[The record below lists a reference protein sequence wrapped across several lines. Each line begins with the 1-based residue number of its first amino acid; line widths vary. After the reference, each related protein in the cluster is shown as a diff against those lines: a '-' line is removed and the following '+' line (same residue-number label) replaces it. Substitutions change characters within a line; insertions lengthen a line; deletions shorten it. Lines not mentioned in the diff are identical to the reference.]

1 LSYKLEGYMTDVK
14 LVRNVVILGHGNCGK
29 TTLAEA
35 ILFNAGK
42 TNRLGKVD
50 DGSSTMDFEPEEIKR
65 NISIGAA
72 FHHYTWK
79 KHEVFLADTPGD
91 DNFINEAKFV
101 AKVADSALFC
111 IGAATSVK
119 NQTTKFTDFIE
130 ERKIPTIICITRM
143 DRERANFTNVL
154 EGIKANLPLKPAVT
168 YVPIGAEANFKGVVN
183 VINQKAYMFDDK
195 GKAKEVE
202 IPDDMADEI
211 AVYRES
217 LMEQVAETDDDL
229 IEKFLEEGELADE
242 DLVEGLKA
250 GVLSGE
256 INPVSVTAAYNNQ
269 GADLLLDMINDLLPA
284 PIDCASQI
292 GTDPKSKDVTER
304 EPKPDAPF
312 SAQVFKT
319 MADPFA
325 GRLTIFR
332 VFSGTLSGDSFYN
345 STKDVSERFGQ
356 IFIMEGK
363 NQKPVDSV
371 GPGMIAA
378 VAKLKETVTGDTL
391 CVEVPP
397 IVYESLTPIPS
408 VISYAVTAKKG
419 DEEKVFSSITK
430 MLDEDL
436 TLQLTRELQTKEILI
451 SGVGQVHLEVIGEKI
466 KRKFGVEM
474 ELHLPKI
481 PYKETLKGKARV
493 QGKHKKQSGGR
504 GQFADTWV
512 ELEPLPRGGG
522 YEFVDKIVGGAI
534 PKTYIPAVDKGIQ
547 EAMEK
552 GVIAGY
558 PMVDVLARL
567 VDGSFHA
574 VDSSELAFKIAGSLA
589 FKKAAVEAKPTL
601 LDPIKDIS
609 IRVPEDCVGY
619 VIGDFNSRRGRVM
632 GMDSEARN
640 EVINAQVPMA
650 EIQKYAA
657 DLTSFTGG
665 RGAFTVS
672 FSHYEEVPAQ
682 LAEKIVE
689 AAKSGE

>member
-1 LSYKLEGYMTDVK
+1 MTDVK
-14 LVRNVVILGHGNCGK
+14 LVRNVAILGHGNCGK

-35 ILFNAGK
+35 LLFSSGK

-65 NISIGAA
+65 DISINAS
-72 FHHYTWK
+72 FNHYTWK

-91 DNFINEAKFV
+91 DNFINETKFV
-101 AKVADSALFC
+101 ARVADCAMFC

-130 ERKIPTIICITRM
+130 ERHLPTILCITRM
-143 DRERANFTNVL
+143 DRERANFAGVI
-154 EGIKANLPLKPAVT
+154 EGIKANLPLKPAIT
-168 YVPIGAEANFKGVVN
+168 YVPIGAEEKFIGVVN
-183 VINQKAYMFDDK
+183 VINQKAYMFDNK
-195 GKAKEVE
+195 GKTKEAD
-202 IPDDMADEI
+202 IPEDMVDEI
-211 AVYRES
+211 ATYREN

-229 IEKFLEEGELADE
+229 IEKFLEEGELTDE
-242 DLVEGLKA
+242 DLVNGLKA
-250 GVLSGE
+250 GVRSGE
-256 INPVSVTAAYNNQ
+256 ISPVSVTAAFKNQ
-269 GADLLLDMINDLLPA
+269 GADLLLDMINELLPA
-284 PIDCASQI
+284 PSECPTQV
-292 GTDPKSKDVTER
+292 GTDPKSKDITER
-304 EPKPDAPF
+304 EPTPDAPF

-325 GRLTIFR
+325 GRLTLFR
-332 VFSGTLSGDSFYN
+332 VYSGTLSGDSFYN
-345 STKDVSERFGQ
+345 STRDISERFGQ

-371 GPGMIAA
+371 GPGAIAA

-391 CVEVPP
+391 STEFPP
-397 IVYESLTPIPS
+397 IVYEPLIPIPP

-419 DEEKVFSSITK
+419 DEEKLFASITK
-430 MLDEDL
+430 MLDEDM
-436 TLQLTRELQTKEILI
+436 TMQLTRELQTKEILI

-512 ELEPLPRGGG
+512 EIEPVPRGGG
-522 YEFVDKIVGGAI
+522 YEFIDKIVGGSI

-552 GVIAGY
+552 GVLAGY
-558 PMVDVLARL
+558 PVVDVRAQL

-589 FKKAAVEAKPTL
+589 FKKAATEAKPTL
-601 LDPIKDIS
+601 LEPIMDIS
-609 IRVPEDCVGY
+609 IRVPEDCVGD
-619 VIGDFNSRRGRVM
+619 VMGDLNSRRGRVM
-632 GMDSEARN
+632 GMDSEAKN

-657 DLTSFTGG
+657 DLTSFTGA
-665 RGAFTVS
+665 RGSFTVG

-682 LAEKIVE
+682 IAEKIIK
-689 AAKSGE
+689 AANSEE

>member
-1 LSYKLEGYMTDVK
+1 MTDVK
-14 LVRNVVILGHGNCGK
+14 LVRNVAILGHGNCGK

-35 ILFNAGK
+35 MLFSAGK
-42 TNRLGKVD
+42 INRLGKVD
-50 DGSSTMDFEPEEIKR
+50 DGSSSMDFEPEEIKR
-65 NISIGAA
+65 NISINAS
-72 FHHYTWK
+72 FNHYTWN

-91 DNFINEAKFV
+91 DNFINETKFV
-101 AKVADSALFC
+101 ARIADTALFC

-130 ERKIPTIICITRM
+130 ERKIPTVICITRM
-143 DRERANFTNVL
+143 DRERANFAGVI
-154 EGIKANLPLKPAVT
+154 EGIKANLPMKPAIT
-168 YVPIGAEANFKGVVN
+168 YVPIGAEDNFKGVVN
-183 VINQKAYMFDDK
+183 VLNQKAYMFDDK
-195 GKAKEVE
+195 GKATEAE
-202 IPDDMADEI
+202 IPEDMVDEI

-217 LMEQVAETDDDL
+217 LMEQCAETDDDL
-229 IEKFLEEGELADE
+229 IEKFLEEGELTDE
-242 DLVEGLKA
+242 DLIEGLKA
-250 GVLSGE
+250 GVRAGE
-256 INPVSVTAAYNNQ
+256 INPVSVTAAYKNQ
-269 GADLLLDMINDLLPA
+269 GVGLLLDMINDLLPS
-284 PIDCASQI
+284 PDECPPQV
-292 GTDPKSKDVTER
+292 GTDPKSKDITER

-332 VFSGTLSGDSFYN
+332 VYSGTLSGDTFYN
-345 STKDVSERFGQ
+345 STRDVSERFGQ

-363 NQKPVDSV
+363 GQKPVDSV
-371 GPGMIAA
+371 GPGAIAA

-391 CVEVPP
+391 CAEVPP
-397 IVYESLTPIPS
+397 VVYDSLTPIEP

-419 DEEKVFSSITK
+419 DEEKLFASITK

-451 SGVGQVHLEVIGEKI
+451 SGVGQVHLEVIGERI

-474 ELHLPKI
+474 ELHTPKI
-481 PYKETLKGKARV
+481 PYKETIKGKARV

-512 ELEPLPRGGG
+512 EFEPLPRGGG
-522 YEFVDKIVGGAI
+522 YEFIDKIVGGAI

-552 GVIAGY
+552 GVLAGY
-558 PMVDVLARL
+558 PMIDMQAQL

-589 FKKAAVEAKPTL
+589 FKKGAVEAKPTL
-601 LDPIKDIS
+601 LEPIMNII
-609 IRVPEDCVGY
+609 IRVPEDCVGD
-619 VIGDFNSRRGRVM
+619 VMGDLNSRRGRVM
-632 GMDSEARN
+632 GMDSEAKN

-650 EIQKYAA
+650 EVQKYAA

-665 RGAFTVS
+665 RGSFSVS

-682 LAEKIVE
+682 IAEKIVE
-689 AAKSGE
+689 AAKSEE

>member
-1 LSYKLEGYMTDVK
+1 MTDVK
-14 LVRNVVILGHGNCGK
+14 LVRNVAILGHGNCGK
-29 TTLAEA
+29 TALADA
-35 ILFNAGK
+35 LLFSAGK

-50 DGSSTMDFEPEEIKR
+50 DGSSNLDFEPEEIKR
-65 NISIGAA
+65 NITIGAA
-72 FHHYTWK
+72 FHHYIWK
-79 KHEVFLADTPGD
+79 KHEIFLADTPGD

-101 AKVADSALFC
+101 AKVADCALFC
-111 IGAATSVK
+111 IGAATSLK

-143 DRERANFTNVL
+143 DRERANFANVI
-154 EGIKANLPLKPAVT
+154 EEIKANLPLKPALT
-168 YVPIGAEANFKGVVN
+168 YVPIGAEANFKGIIN
-183 VINQKAYMFDDK
+183 VATRKAYIFDDK
-195 GKAKEVE
+195 GKGSKTE
-202 IPDDMADEI
+202 IPADMADEI
-211 AVYRES
+211 ENYRES

-229 IEKFLEEGELADE
+229 IEKFLEEGELTDE
-242 DLVEGLKA
+242 DLINGLQA
-250 GVLSGE
+250 GVKSGE
-256 INPVSVTAAYNNQ
+256 ICPVSVTAAVNNQ
-269 GADLLLDMINDLLPA
+269 GIEMLLDMINDFLPA
-284 PIDCASQI
+284 PDDLAPHV
-292 GTDPKSKDVTER
+292 GTNPKNSEIVER
-304 EPKPDAPF
+304 EAKTDAPF

-332 VFSGTLSGDSFYN
+332 VFSGTLSGDTFYN
-345 STKDVSERFGQ
+345 ANKDISERFGQ

-391 CVEVPP
+391 CAESAP
-397 IVYESLTPIPS
+397 IVYEPLIPISP

-419 DEEKVFSSITK
+419 DEEKLFSSITK

-436 TLQLTRELQTKEILI
+436 TLQLNRDNQTKEILI

-474 ELHLPKI
+474 ELHTPKI
-481 PYKETLKGKARV
+481 PYKETLKGRARV

-504 GQFADTWV
+504 GQFADTWI
-512 ELEPLPRGGG
+512 EIESLPKGGG
-522 YEFVDKIVGGAI
+522 YEFVDKIVGGVI
-534 PKTYIPAVDKGIQ
+534 PRQYIPAVDKGIQ

-552 GVIAGY
+552 GILAGY
-558 PMVDVLARL
+558 PMVDVKVSL
-567 VDGSFHA
+567 VDGSFHS

-589 FKKAAVEAKPTL
+589 FKKAAMEANPVL
-601 LDPIKDIS
+601 LEPIMDIT
-609 IRVPEDCVGY
+609 IRVPEDCVGD
-619 VIGDFNSRRGRVM
+619 VMGDLNSRRGRVM
-632 GMDSEARN
+632 GMDSEEKN
-640 EVINAQVPMA
+640 EVINAQVPMG
-650 EIQKYAA
+650 EVQKYAA

-682 LAEKIVE
+682 LAEKII
-689 AAKSGE
+689 AAVNKEE

>member
-1 LSYKLEGYMTDVK
+1 MTDVK
-14 LVRNVVILGHGNCGK
+14 LVRNVVILGHGSCGK

-35 ILFNAGK
+35 MLFSAGM

-50 DGSSTMDFEPEEIKR
+50 DGSSIMDFEPEEMKR
-65 NISIGAA
+65 NISINTA
-72 FHHYTWK
+72 FNHYIWK

-91 DNFINEAKFV
+91 SNFINESKF
-101 AKVADSALFC
+101 AASVADSALFC

-143 DRERANFTNVL
+143 DRERANFTGVI
-154 EGIKANLPLKPAVT
+154 EGIKSNLPLKPAII
-168 YVPIGAEANFKGVVN
+168 YVPIGAEDSFKGVVN
-183 VINQKAYMFDDK
+183 IINQKAYMFDDK
-195 GKAKEVE
+195 GKAREAE
-202 IPDDMADEI
+202 IPADMVDEI
-211 AVYRES
+211 ALYRES
-217 LMEQVAETDDDL
+217 LMEQVAETNDDL
-229 IEKFLEEGELADE
+229 IEKFLEEGELTDE
-242 DLVEGLKA
+242 DLIEGLKA
-250 GVLSGE
+250 GIRSGD
-256 INPVSVTAAYNNQ
+256 INPVNVTAAFKNQ

-284 PIDCASQI
+284 PCDCPSHI
-292 GTDPKSKDVTER
+292 GTDPKSKDITER
-304 EPKPDAPF
+304 EPQPGAPF

-325 GRLTIFR
+325 GRLTIFK

-363 NQKPVDSV
+363 NQKPVDSA

-391 CVEVPP
+391 CTEVPP
-397 IVYESLTPIPS
+397 IVYEPLTPIPP
-408 VISYAVTAKKG
+408 VISYAVTGKKG
-419 DEEKVFSSITK
+419 DEEKLFASITK

-436 TLQLTRELQTKEILI
+436 TMQLTRESQTKEILI
-451 SGVGQVHLEVIGEKI
+451 SGVGQVHLEVIGERI

-474 ELHLPKI
+474 ELHTPKV
-481 PYKETLKGKARV
+481 PYLETLKGKARV

-512 ELEPLPRGGG
+512 EIESLPRGGG
-522 YEFVDKIVGGAI
+522 YEFINNIVGGAI
-534 PKTYIPAVDKGIQ
+534 PKTYIPAVDRGIQ

-552 GVIAGY
+552 GVLAGY
-558 PMVDVLARL
+558 PVVDVQAKL

-589 FKKAAVEAKPTL
+589 FKKAAVEANPAL
-601 LDPIKDIS
+601 LEPIMNIT
-609 IRVPEDCVGY
+609 IRVPEDCVGD
-619 VIGDFNSRRGRVM
+619 VMGDLNSRRGRVM
-632 GMDSEARN
+632 GMDSEAKN

-650 EIQKYAA
+650 EIQKYSQ

-665 RGAFTVS
+665 RGSFEVS

-682 LAEKIVE
+682 LAEKIIE
-689 AAKSGE
+689 ASKSEE

>member
-1 LSYKLEGYMTDVK
+1 MTDVK
-14 LVRNVVILGHGNCGK
+14 LVRNVAILGHGSCGK

-35 ILFNAGK
+35 MLFSAGK
-42 TNRLGKVD
+42 TTRQGKVD
-50 DGSSTMDFEPEEIKR
+50 DGSSTMDFEPEEVKR
-65 NISIGAA
+65 NISISTG
-72 FHHYTWK
+72 FNQYTWN

-91 DNFINEAKFV
+91 DNFINESKFV
-101 AKVADSALFC
+101 AKVAESALFC
-111 IGAATSVK
+111 IGAATGVK
-119 NQTTKFTDFIE
+119 NQTLKFTDFIA

-143 DRERANFTNVL
+143 DRERANFTSVI
-154 EGIKANLPLKPAVT
+154 EGIKTSLPLKPAMT

-183 VINQKAYMFDDK
+183 VITQKAYIFDDK
-195 GKAKEVE
+195 GKAKETE
-202 IPDDMADEI
+202 IPAEMAGEI
-211 AVYRES
+211 EIYRES
-217 LMEQVAETDDDL
+217 LMEQVAETDDEL
-229 IEKFLEEGELADE
+229 IEKFLEEGELTNE
-242 DLVEGLKA
+242 DLIQGLKA
-250 GVLSGE
+250 GVRSGE
-256 INPVSVTAAYNNQ
+256 ISPVSVTAAFSNK
-269 GADLLLDMINDLLPA
+269 GTDLLLDMINDLLPS
-284 PIDCASQI
+284 PNECAAFV
-292 GTDPKSKDVTER
+292 GVDPKSKDIAER
-304 EPKPDAPF
+304 EPSPDAPF

-325 GRLTIFR
+325 GRLTIFK
-332 VFSGTLSGDSFYN
+332 VCSGTLSGDTFYN

-391 CVEVPP
+391 CLESDP
-397 IVYESLTPIPS
+397 IVYDPLTPISP

-419 DEEKVFSSITK
+419 DEEKLFSSISK

-474 ELHLPKI
+474 ELHTPKV

-504 GQFADTWV
+504 GQFADTWIEV
-512 ELEPLPRGGG
+512 EPLPRGQG
-522 YEFVDKIVGGAI
+522 YEFVDKIVGGVI
-534 PKTYIPAVDKGIQ
+534 PRTYIPAVDKGVQ

-552 GVIAGY
+552 GILAGF
-558 PMVDVLARL
+558 PMVDVKVGL
-567 VDGSFHA
+567 VDGSFHS

-589 FKKAAVEAKPTL
+589 FKKAAVEANPVL
-601 LDPIKDIS
+601 LEPIMNIS
-609 IRVPEDCVGY
+609 IRVPEDCVGD
-619 VIGDFNSRRGRVM
+619 VMGDLNSRRGRVL
-632 GMDSEARN
+632 GMDSEERN

-665 RGAFTVS
+665 RGAFSVS

-682 LAEKIVE
+682 LSEKIIE
-689 AAKSGE
+689 AAKSAE

>member
-1 LSYKLEGYMTDVK
+1 MTDVK
-14 LVRNVVILGHGNCGK
+14 LVRNVAILGHGNCGK

-35 ILFNAGK
+35 LLFNAGK

-50 DGSSTMDFEPEEIKR
+50 DGSSTMDYEPEEIKR

-72 FHHYTWK
+72 FNQYTWN

-91 DNFINEAKFV
+91 DNFINESKFV
-101 AKVADSALFC
+101 ARVADSALFC

-130 ERKIPTIICITRM
+130 ERSIPTIICITRM
-143 DRERANFTNVL
+143 DRERANFANVIQ
-154 EGIKANLPLKPAVT
+154 GIRDNLPLKPAIT
-168 YVPIGAEANFKGVVN
+168 FVPIGAEADFKGVIN
-183 VINQKAYMFDDK
+183 VINQKAYMFDGK
-195 GKAKEVE
+195 GKSTEGE
-202 IPDDMADEI
+202 IPENMADEI
-211 AVYRES
+211 GVYREA
-217 LMEQVAETDDDL
+217 LMEQVAETEDEL
-229 IEKFLEEGELADE
+229 IEKFLEEGELTDE
-242 DLVEGLKA
+242 DLVNGLKA
-250 GVLSGE
+250 GVRSGQ
-256 INPVSVTAAYNNQ
+256 ICPVSVTAAFNNQ
-269 GADLLLDMINDLLPA
+269 GVDLLLDMINDLLPA
-284 PIDCASQI
+284 PCDCAPQV
-292 GTDPKSKDVTER
+292 GTDPKSKDTTER
-304 EPKPDAPF
+304 EPTAEAPF

-345 STKDVSERFGQ
+345 STKGESERFGQ
-356 IFIMEGK
+356 IFILEGK
-363 NQKPVDSV
+363 GQKPVDSV
-371 GPGMIAA
+371 GPGAIAA
-378 VAKLKETVTGDTL
+378 VAKLKDTVTGDTL
-391 CVEVPP
+391 CTEAPQ
-397 IVYESLTPIPS
+397 IVYEPLTPISP
-408 VISYAVTAKKG
+408 VISYAVTAQKG

-474 ELHLPKI
+474 ELHIPKI

-512 ELEPLPRGGG
+512 EIEPLPRGGG

-558 PMVDVLARL
+558 PMVDVQARL

-589 FKKAAVEAKPTL
+589 FKKGAVEANPTL
-601 LDPIKDIS
+601 LEPIMNIT
-609 IRVPEDCVGY
+609 IRVPEDCVGD
-619 VIGDFNSRRGRVM
+619 VMGDLNSRRGRVM
-632 GMDSEARN
+632 GMDSDSKS

-665 RGAFTVS
+665 RGSFEIS
-672 FSHYEEVPAQ
+672 FSHYEEVPGQ
-682 LAEKIVE
+682 IAEKIIE
-689 AAKSGE
+689 AANAEG

>member
-1 LSYKLEGYMTDVK
+1 MTDVK
-14 LVRNVVILGHGNCGK
+14 LVRNVVILGHGSCGK

-35 ILFNAGK
+35 MLFNAGATK
-42 TNRLGKVD
+42 RLGRVD
-50 DGSSTMDFEPEEIKR
+50 DGSSNLDFEPEEIKR
-65 NISIGAA
+65 NITISTA
-72 FHHYTWK
+72 FNHYTWK

-91 DNFINEAKFV
+91 DNFINDSKF
-101 AKVADSALFC
+101 AARVADSALFC

-143 DRERANFTNVL
+143 DRDRANFAGVI
-154 EGIKANLPLKPAVT
+154 EGIKANLPLKPAIIF
-168 YVPIGAEANFKGVVN
+168 VPIGAEADFKGVVN
-183 VINQKAYMFDDK
+183 VMSQKAYLFDDK
-195 GKAKEVE
+195 GKAKETD
-202 IPDDMADEI
+202 IPADMADEI
-211 AVYRES
+211 EIYRES

-229 IEKFLEEGELADE
+229 IEKFLEEGALTDE
-242 DLVEGLKA
+242 DLLNGLKS
-250 GVLSGE
+250 GVRTGE
-256 INPVSVTAAYNNQ
+256 INPVCVSAALNNQ
-269 GADLLLDMINDLLPA
+269 GVTMLLDMVNDLLPCPSDIA
-284 PIDCASQI
+284 PHSGIN
-292 GTDPKSKDVTER
+292 PRNKELEER
-304 EPKPDAPF
+304 AATADAPF

-325 GRLTIFR
+325 GRLTIFK
-332 VFSGTLSGDSFYN
+332 VFSGTLSGDTFYN
-345 STKDVSERFGQ
+345 ASKDESERFGQ

-363 NQKPVDSV
+363 GQKPVDSV

-378 VAKLKETVTGDTL
+378 VAKLKETTTGDTL
-391 CVEVPP
+391 CAENKP
-397 IVYESLTPIPS
+397 IVYEPLVPILP
-408 VISYAVTAKKG
+408 VISYAVTARKG
-419 DEEKVFSSITK
+419 DEEKLFSSITK

-436 TLQLTRELQTKEILI
+436 TLKLTREQQTKEILI

-466 KRKFGVEM
+466 MRKFGVEM
-474 ELHLPKI
+474 ELHTPKI

-493 QGKHKKQSGGR
+493 QGRHKKQSGGR
-504 GQFADTWV
+504 GQFADTWI
-512 ELEPLPRGGG
+512 EMEPLPRGGG

-552 GVIAGY
+552 GVLAGY
-558 PMVDVLARL
+558 PMVDVKVQL

-601 LDPIKDIS
+601 LEPIMNIT
-609 IRVPEDCVGY
+609 IRVPEDCVGD
-619 VIGDFNSRRGRVM
+619 VMGDLNSRRGRVM
-632 GMDSEARN
+632 GMDSETKN
-640 EVINAQVPMA
+640 EVIKAQVPMA

-665 RGAFTVS
+665 RGSFEVS

-682 LAEKIVE
+682 IAEKVIEE
-689 AAKSGE
+689 AKGEG

>member
-1 LSYKLEGYMTDVK
+1 MTDVK
-14 LVRNVVILGHGNCGK
+14 LVRNVAILGHGNCGK

-35 ILFNAGK
+35 MLFSAGK
-42 TNRLGKVD
+42 INRLGKVD
-50 DGSSTMDFEPEEIKR
+50 DGSSAMDFEPEEVKR
-65 NISIGAA
+65 QVTISAA
-72 FHHYTWK
+72 FNHYTWK

-91 DNFINEAKFV
+91 DNFLNEAKFV
-101 AKVADSALFC
+101 AQVVDSALFC

-119 NQTTKFTDFIE
+119 NQTTKYTDFIE

-143 DRERANFTNVL
+143 DRERANFANVIQ
-154 EGIKANLPLKPAVT
+154 GIKDNLPLKPAIT
-168 YVPIGAEANFKGVVN
+168 YVPIGSESNFKGVVN
-183 VINQKAYMFDDK
+183 IINQKAYMFDDK
-195 GKAKEVE
+195 GKANEAE
-202 IPDDMADEI
+202 IPPEMVDEI
-211 AVYRES
+211 AAYRES
-217 LMEQVAETDDDL
+217 LMEQVAETEDEL
-229 IEKFLEEGELADE
+229 IEKFLEEGELTDE
-242 DLVEGLKA
+242 DLVKGLKA
-250 GVLSGE
+250 GVRSGE
-256 INPVSVTAAYNNQ
+256 ICPVSITAAYNNQ
-269 GADLLLDMINDLLPA
+269 GADLLLDMINDLFPA
-284 PIDCASQI
+284 PDECVPKV
-292 GTDPKSKDVTER
+292 GTDPKSKDLVER
-304 EPKPDAPF
+304 EPKTDAPF

-325 GRLTIFR
+325 GRLTLFR

-345 STKDVSERFGQ
+345 STKDINERFGQ

-363 NQKPVDSV
+363 AQKPVKTV
-371 GPGMIAA
+371 GPGAIAA

-391 CVEVPP
+391 CDENAP
-397 IVYESLTPIPS
+397 IIYEPLKPILP

-419 DEEKVFSSITK
+419 DEEKLFSSITK

-436 TLQLTRELQTKEILI
+436 TLLLTREIQTKEILI

-474 ELHLPKI
+474 ELHTPKI
-481 PYKETLKGKARV
+481 PYKETLKAKARV

-504 GQFADTWV
+504 GQFADTWI
-512 ELEPLPRGGG
+512 EIEPLPRGGG
-522 YEFVDKIVGGAI
+522 YEFVDKIVGGVI

-558 PMVDVLARL
+558 PMVDVKVQL

-589 FKKAAVEAKPTL
+589 FKKAAAEANPVL
-601 LDPIKDIS
+601 LEPIMNIT
-609 IRVPEDCVGY
+609 IRVPEDCVGD
-619 VIGDFNSRRGRVM
+619 VMGDLNSRRGRVM
-632 GMDSEARN
+632 GMDSEPKN

-665 RGAFTVS
+665 RGSFEVS
-672 FSHYEEVPAQ
+672 FSHYEEVPGQ
-682 LAEKIVE
+682 LAEKIIE
-689 AAKSGE
+689 AAKSDE

>member
-1 LSYKLEGYMTDVK
+1 MTDVK
-14 LVRNVVILGHGNCGK
+14 LVRNVAILGHGNCGK

-35 ILFNAGK
+35 MLFSAGK
-42 TNRLGKVD
+42 INRLGKVD
-50 DGSSTMDFEPEEIKR
+50 DGSASMDFEPEEIKR
-65 NISIGAA
+65 NISINAA
-72 FHHYTWK
+72 FNHYTWK

-91 DNFINEAKFV
+91 DNFINESKFV
-101 AKVADSALFC
+101 AKVADCALFC

-143 DRERANFTNVL
+143 DRERANFAGVV
-154 EGIKANLPLKPAVT
+154 EGIKANLPMKPAIT
-168 YVPIGAEANFKGVVN
+168 YVPIGAESNFKGVIN
-183 VINQKAYMFDDK
+183 VATQKAYMFDDN
-195 GKAKEVE
+195 GKATEAE
-202 IPDDMADEI
+202 IPANMADEI
-211 AVYRES
+211 AAYRES

-229 IEKFLEEGELADE
+229 IEKFLEEGELTDE
-242 DLVEGLKA
+242 DLLNGLKA
-250 GVLSGE
+250 GVKSGE
-256 INPVSVTAAYNNQ
+256 ISPVSVTAALNNQ
-269 GADLLLDMINDLLPA
+269 GVEMLLDMINDLLPA
-284 PIDCASQI
+284 PSDLAPAV
-292 GTDPKSKDVTER
+292 GTNPKNKEIVER
-304 EPKPDAPF
+304 EAKADAPF

-345 STKDVSERFGQ
+345 STKDTSERFGQ
-356 IFIMEGK
+356 IFILEGK
-363 NQKPVDSV
+363 SQKPVDSV

-391 CVEVPP
+391 CVENAP
-397 IVYESLTPIPS
+397 IIYEPLSPILP

-419 DEEKVFSSITK
+419 DEEKLFSSITK

-436 TLQLTRELQTKEILI
+436 TLQLTRDNQTKEILI
-451 SGVGQVHLEVIGEKI
+451 SGVGQVHLEVIGERI

-474 ELHLPKI
+474 ELHTPKV
-481 PYKETLKGKARV
+481 PYMETLKGKARV

-504 GQFADTWV
+504 GQFADTWI
-512 ELEPLPRGGG
+512 EIEPLPRGGG
-522 YEFVDKIVGGAI
+522 YEFADKIVGGVI
-534 PKTYIPAVDKGIQ
+534 PRQYIPAVDKGIQ

-558 PMVDVLARL
+558 PMVDVKVSL
-567 VDGSFHA
+567 VDGSFHS

-589 FKKAAVEAKPTL
+589 FKKAAQEAKPVL
-601 LDPIKDIS
+601 LEPIMNIS
-609 IRVPEDCVGY
+609 IRVPEDCVGD
-619 VIGDFNSRRGRVM
+619 VMGDLNSRRGRVM
-632 GMDSEARN
+632 GMDSEAKN

-665 RGAFTVS
+665 RGSFTIG

-682 LAEKIVE
+682 LAEKIIE
-689 AAKSGE
+689 AAKSED

>member
-1 LSYKLEGYMTDVK
+1 MTDVK
-14 LVRNVVILGHGNCGK
+14 LVRNVAILGHGNCGK

-35 ILFNAGK
+35 MLFCAGK

-50 DGSSTMDFEPEEIKR
+50 DGSSTMDYEPEEIKR
-65 NISIGAA
+65 DISIGAA
-72 FHHYTWK
+72 FNQYTWN
-79 KHEVFLADTPGD
+79 KHEVYLADTPGD
-91 DNFINEAKFV
+91 DNFLNEAKFV
-101 AKVADSALFC
+101 AEVADNALFC

-119 NQTTKFTDFIE
+119 NQTTKYTDFIE
-130 ERKIPTIICITRM
+130 ERNIPTIICITRM
-143 DRERANFTNVL
+143 DRERANFAGVIQ
-154 EGIKANLPLKPAVT
+154 GIKENLPMKPAIT
-168 YVPIGAEANFKGVVN
+168 FVPIGAEANFKGVVN

-195 GKAKEVE
+195 GKSTEAD
-202 IPDDMADEI
+202 IPEDMADEI
-211 AVYRES
+211 AVYREA
-217 LMEQVAETDDDL
+217 LMEQVAETEDEL
-229 IEKFLEEGELADE
+229 IEKFLEEGELSDE

-250 GVLSGE
+250 GVRSGQ
-256 INPVSVTAAYNNQ
+256 ISPVSVTAAYKNQ
-269 GADLLLDMINDLLPA
+269 GTDLLLDMINDFLPA
-284 PIDCASQI
+284 PSDCASQT
-292 GTDPKSKDVTER
+292 GTDPKSQDITER
-304 EPKPDAPF
+304 EPKADAPF

-363 NQKPVDSV
+363 GQRPVDSV
-371 GPGMIAA
+371 GPGAIAA
-378 VAKLKETVTGDTL
+378 VAKLKDTVTGDTL
-391 CVEVPP
+391 CAEVPP
-397 IVYESLTPIPS
+397 IVYEPLTPISP

-466 KRKFGVEM
+466 KRKFGVGM
-474 ELHLPKI
+474 DLHTPKI

-504 GQFADTWV
+504 GQFADTWI
-512 ELEPLPRGGG
+512 EMEALPRGGG

-558 PMVDVLARL
+558 PMVDVKVQL

-589 FKKAAVEAKPTL
+589 FKKAAAEASPTL
-601 LDPIKDIS
+601 LEPIMNIT
-609 IRVPEDCVGY
+609 IRVPEDCVGD
-619 VIGDFNSRRGRVM
+619 VMGDLNSRRGRVM
-632 GMDSEARN
+632 GMDSDSKS

-650 EIQKYAA
+650 EVQKYAA

-665 RGAFTVS
+665 RGSFEVS
-672 FSHYEEVPAQ
+672 FSHYEEVPGQ
-682 LAEKIVE
+682 LAEKIIE
-689 AAKSGE
+689 AANAEK